1 MQKLIEVKIYTPGY
15 YPGLN
20 SPEFVLK
27 CMVDTDS
34 TEFKALIENLADLA
48 ENSTQVNVQS

>member
-1 MQKLIEVKIYTPGY
+1 MKKVIEVRIFSDEDIY
-15 YPGLN
+15 LNN

-27 CMVDTDS
+27 CTVDTDS
-34 TEFKALIENLADLA
+34 TEFKALVENLADLA